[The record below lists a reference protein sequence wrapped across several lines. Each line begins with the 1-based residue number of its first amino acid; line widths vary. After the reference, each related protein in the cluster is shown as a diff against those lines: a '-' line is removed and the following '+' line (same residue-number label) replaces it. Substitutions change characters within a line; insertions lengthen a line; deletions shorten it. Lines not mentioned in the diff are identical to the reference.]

1 MAAPSLPPSLP
12 PPSPDSRGDRS
23 IGRSSLH
30 SAFASSNSPLLSLR
44 RPRPPRSAAT
54 LFANNTT
61 GSTNGRTRTEDGRGR
76 DGYFMAVIYST
87 LLPHV
92 GRQQVQADTPAPES
106 TELKILHWPRP
117 EMDETSDGFLR
128 ALCVTFIG
136 MINSSDSA
144 QGSFNYLSVKHL

>member
-1 MAAPSLPPSLP
+1 MWPLPPSLL
-12 PPSPDSRGDRS
+12 PSPDSRGDRS
-23 IGRSSLH
+23 IGRACILH
-30 SAFASSNSPLLSLR
+30 WR
-44 RPRPPRSAAT
+44 RPTPHSSPSVVLVLRAPPPRYSQIIRRGRR
-54 LFANNTT
+54 T
-61 GSTNGRTRTEDGRGR
+61 GGRGRKTDRGR

-144 QGSFNYLSVKHL
+144 QGSFNYLSVKHF

>member
-1 MAAPSLPPSLP
+1 MKCGRSPLP
-12 PPSPDSRGDRS
+12 PPFAGFPGRS
-23 IGRSSLH
+23 IDRSSLH
-30 SAFASSNSPLLSLR
+30 SAFASSNSPLLSVVLVLR
-44 RPRPPRSAAT
+44 APPPRYSQIIRRGRR
-54 LFANNTT
+54 T
-61 GSTNGRTRTEDGRGR
+61 GGRGRKTDRGR

-144 QGSFNYLSVKHL
+144 QGSFNYLSVKHF